1 MEARLLFG
9 LRPERVLPIVGRIR
23 RADLLDRQAIAFPAQ
38 ILPGLSIRNQ
48 RIGEVVL
55 EAFRAECDFFDV
67 LQDFLFVGCG
77 SHSPTLTSESAAP
90 NPAEVPKT

>member
-1 MEARLLFG
+1 MEDSLLFG
-9 LRPERVLPIVGRIR
+9 LRSDRVLPVVGSIR
-23 RADLLDRQAIAFPAQ
+23 RADLFDRQAIAFPAQ

-67 LQDFLFVGCG
+67 LQDFLFVGCS
-77 SHSPTLTSESAAP
+77 SHRPTLASESAAP